1 MGYDIPDKIKYK
13 EKIFL
18 NLDLKQLAYMFGS
31 LVIAAIAYA
40 LPIIQEI
47 RIVLA
52 SISVLIGIGF
62 ALFDFETKI
71 GDRVRF
77 LTGFRLG
84 GLSDKKVRE
93 FIEVKRIER
102 NTLFL
107 KNGEL
112 RAILQVK
119 PVNFEL
125 MDDSQKN
132 SLILN
137 YREFLNHLT
146 FPIQIVI
153 RTVNS
158 AKPDCSF
165 QDLRIHNLPNE
176 KLKELYKEFRIFET
190 KFIED
195 NSIKERLY
203 YIVVPLENKQT
214 MINKGIK
221 EDDQVKE
228 LNLRVQIIQER
239 LGQCSLFSFRLGNSQ
254 LISLMM
260 SYFENYIEIGDDY
273 LSRITVYKQFNTQKE
288 VV

>member
-1 MGYDIPDKIKYK
+1 
-13 EKIFL
+13 
-18 NLDLKQLAYMFGS
+18 
-31 LVIAAIAYA
+31 
-40 LPIIQEI
+40 
-47 RIVLA
+47 
-52 SISVLIGIGF
+52 LIGIGF
-62 ALFDFETKI
+62 TLFDFETKI
-71 GDRVRF
+71 SDRLRF

-102 NTLFL
+102 NTIFL

-158 AKPDCSF
+158 AKPDYSF
-165 QDLRIHNLPNE
+165 QDLRIHNLSND
-176 KLKELYKEFRIFET
+176 KLKELYKEFRIFEA

-203 YIVVPLENKQT
+203 YIVVPLENKRT
-214 MINKGIK
+214 MMNKEIK
-221 EDDQVKE
+221 DDDQIKE

-239 LGQCSLFSFRLGNSQ
+239 LGHCNLFSFRLGNSQ

-273 LSRITVYKQFNTQKE
+273 LSRITVYNRFNTQKE

>member
-18 NLDLKQLAYMFGS
+18 NLDLKQLAYMFGF
-31 LVIAAIAYA
+31 LVIAAVAYG

-62 ALFDFETKI
+62 ALFNFETKI
-71 GDRVRF
+71 SDRFGF

-119 PVNFEL
+119 PINFEL

-158 AKPDCSF
+158 AKPDYSF
-165 QDLRIHNLPNE
+165 QDLRIHNLSND

-190 KFIED
+190 RFIEE

-214 MINKGIK
+214 MMNKGIK
-221 EDDQVKE
+221 EDDQIKE
-228 LNLRVQIIQER
+228 LNLRVQIVQER

-288 VV
+288 VA